1 MLVIVNE
8 KGEQVKTA
16 KRKVSRIGVDITVSS
31 SPDSRKDSRLKVLDF
46 ATQVLSD
53 SSLSQLLP
61 SVCESSL
68 LELLYNRGHER
79 QDQEQTNT
87 VRMCLNAGLIPQFSE
102 EFSVSVGQVNVDL
115 LRTTKT
121 LLERAV
127 RSFSRIFLYSIL
139 EHKSTTSNTRLEQ
152 VPSHP
157 GFLLQKATRRRVL
170 LARLVYDELSNV
182 TTKEI
187 EKFISNSVYTSSA
200 KELMS
205 FFEDSVKKEV
215 DIPSKI
221 LNEAICV
228 DKVGGDDSTRE
239 QRIQKTEKA
248 QTLLR
253 LLISLLVPR
262 KQSNAVLGSILN
274 QILTH
279 TTEILENLVTDT
291 VTKHSVCDVDVAN
304 VCSMIPFVSDVIV
317 LLSVHSQDT
326 AALRCALPA
335 ISKLLSTLS
344 RARGLFP
351 VNSYKRRT
359 RRFVKWNE
367 HLTTYRA
374 KSRFR

>member
-1 MLVIVNE
+1 M
-8 KGEQVKTA
+8 
-16 KRKVSRIGVDITVSS
+16 
-31 SPDSRKDSRLKVLDF
+31 
-46 ATQVLSD
+46 
-53 SSLSQLLP
+53 
-61 SVCESSL
+61 CESSL

-127 RSFSRIFLYSIL
+127 RSFSRIFFRIQFSN
-139 EHKSTTSNTRLEQ
+139 TNQNTRLEQ

-262 KQSNAVLGSILN
+262 KQSNAVLGSI
-274 QILTH
+274 
-279 TTEILENLVTDT
+279 
-291 VTKHSVCDVDVAN
+291 
-304 VCSMIPFVSDVIV
+304 F
-317 LLSVHSQDT
+317 
-326 AALRCALPA
+326 
-335 ISKLLSTLS
+335 
-344 RARGLFP
+344 
-351 VNSYKRRT
+351 
-359 RRFVKWNE
+359 
-367 HLTTYRA
+367 
-374 KSRFR
+374 

>member
-127 RSFSRIFLYSIL
+127 RSFSRIFLYTL
-139 EHKSTTSNTRLEQ
+139 EHQPTHSNRYRHIPDSCFKKQPEDVFCWHVSCMMSYRTSRLRKLR
-152 VPSHP
+152 SSSRILCTHP
-157 GFLLQKATRRRVL
+157 Q
-170 LARLVYDELSNV
+170 
-182 TTKEI
+182 
-187 EKFISNSVYTSSA
+187 
-200 KELMS
+200 
-205 FFEDSVKKEV
+205 
-215 DIPSKI
+215 
-221 LNEAICV
+221 
-228 DKVGGDDSTRE
+228 
-239 QRIQKTEKA
+239 QR
-248 QTLLR
+248 
-253 LLISLLVPR
+253 S
-262 KQSNAVLGSILN
+262 
-274 QILTH
+274 
-279 TTEILENLVTDT
+279 
-291 VTKHSVCDVDVAN
+291 
-304 VCSMIPFVSDVIV
+304 
-317 LLSVHSQDT
+317 
-326 AALRCALPA
+326 
-335 ISKLLSTLS
+335 
-344 RARGLFP
+344 
-351 VNSYKRRT
+351 
-359 RRFVKWNE
+359 
-367 HLTTYRA
+367 
-374 KSRFR
+374 